1 MLMTVIECL
10 RSHDYTEFSEY
21 KRYFLTV
28 MIVVRSAYVKVEGS

>member
-21 KRYFLTV
+21 TRYLTV
-28 MIVVRSAYVKVEGS
+28 MIVVHSAYVKVEGS